1 MDQERPSPADNDP
14 GPQGSRGSLK
24 HFWRNEDVNQNLEEY
39 IQNLNRPIHE
49 TEDTLMHDIQFKSKS
64 GKHLFNIRA
73 KVYKED
79 SIKDNFYK
87 NLTFDFHKAKSS
99 RKPQL

>member
-1 MDQERPSPADNDP
+1 
-14 GPQGSRGSLK
+14 
-24 HFWRNEDVNQNLEEY
+24 
-39 IQNLNRPIHE
+39 
-49 TEDTLMHDIQFKSKS
+49 MHDIQFKSKS

-99 RKPQL
+99 RKPQI